1 VGRTVNLHILSPLLT
16 RGYSTTLLGNDKYEF
31 STTGTR
37 YRQAMTTR
45 RSNLMPVG
53 SGGLIYVTDVK
64 VVREQRH
71 AMQAKVTAIT
81 RGIGPQR
88 DTDGK
93 V

>member
-1 VGRTVNLHILSPLLT
+1 MGRTVNLHILSPLLT
-16 RGYSTTLLGNDKYEF
+16 RGYSTTLLGNDKYEL
-31 STTGTR
+31 SATGTR

-45 RSNLMPVG
+45 RSNLVLVG
-53 SGGLIYVTDVK
+53 SGRLIHVTDVK
-64 VVREQRH
+64 MVREPRH
-71 AMQAKVTAIT
+71 AIQAKVTAKT